1 MYKMPTSVIC
11 KSIFYGL
18 QTHFKMYSG
27 NNICIINDIENF
39 LITPEGA
46 MYVVMW
52 ALGFSFMQFEL
63 LAHQQQ
69 EKKSAHVKS

>member
-46 MYVVMW
+46 MYVVM
-52 ALGFSFMQFEL
+52 
-63 LAHQQQ
+63 
-69 EKKSAHVKS
+69 